1 MARKVDT
8 NLLVEI
14 FKVEKPIIGM
24 VHLPPLPG
32 SPNYGDR
39 GIDQVLDFAVEEA
52 RALEDGGVDGLLVE
66 NLGDAPYLK
75 TNVGSETISAMTL
88 IARGVIEAIQIPIGV
103 NILRNDVKAALAVAY
118 ITGGKFIRANVF
130 TDTILTDQGII
141 EPSAP
146 ELLRYRRFLG
156 AGGVRIFADVHVK
169 HGVLLSPRAIEQSA
183 VDAAYRGLAD
193 AIIVTGARTGIEPD
207 LEDLKRVKGAVPDRP
222 VLVGSGASKENIVKL
237 LEYADGAIVGT
248 HLKKDGI
255 TANRVDLGRV
265 ERFMGRVKEFRE
277 QKGCLRR

>member
-1 MARKVDT
+1 MS
-8 NLLVEI
+8 LLDEI
-14 FKVEKPIIGM
+14 FEATKPIIGM

-32 SPNYGDR
+32 SPSYKNQR
-39 GIDQVLDFAVEEA
+39 IDQISEGAVQEA
-52 RALEDGGVDGLLVE
+52 KALEGGGVDGLIVE

-75 TNVGSETISAMTL
+75 TNVGLETVSAMTL
-88 IARGVIEAIQIPIGV
+88 ITSNVIEAVKIPVGV

-118 ITGGKFIRANVF
+118 VTGGRFIRANVF
-130 TDTILTDQGII
+130 TDTVLTDQGII

-156 AGGVRIFADVHVK
+156 AERVKVFADVHVK
-169 HGVLLSPRAIEQSA
+169 HGVLLSLKPIEQSA

-193 AIIVTGARTGIEPD
+193 ALIVTGARTGVEPD
-207 LEDLKRVKGAVPDRP
+207 LEDLKRVKGAVPDTP

-248 HLKKDGI
+248 YFKKDGI
-255 TANRVDLGRV
+255 TANRVDK
-265 ERFMGRVKEFRE
+265 GRVKSFMETVRELRE
-277 QKGCLRR
+277 QKTG